1 MMGGILAAISVFM
14 PWYQDLDRFN
24 TGFEFYGITG
34 PLYLVGLFFLATG
47 IVILGSLFVSRVRDR
62 IKKMGFQLSHFY
74 SLSAG
79 FLAFLFVLTN
89 SVYFHENFGVNI
101 TEKSF
106 RFGMIFAVLGIF
118 SLFMGSVFLAR
129 ERPKTMSHDL
139 FGESLDEVLAQ
150 RPSREHQTLTE
161 MPHEKS
167 ATEQGKIDL

>member
-1 MMGGILAAISVFM
+1 MAGGFLAAISVFM

-47 IVILGSLFVSRVRDR
+47 ALILGSLFVASVRDK
-62 IKKMGFQLSHFY
+62 IKKLGFQLSHFY

-79 FLAFLFVLTN
+79 FLGFLFVLTN

-101 TEKSF
+101 TEKAF
-106 RFGMIFAVLGIF
+106 RFGMVFAVVGIF
-118 SLFMGSVFLAR
+118 SLFVGSVFLGR
-129 ERPKTMSHDL
+129 ERPKTTSSDL
-139 FGESLDEVLAQ
+139 FGESLDEVLEQ

-167 ATEQGKIDL
+167 TAEQGKIDL